1 MRRTKDDK
9 GRTLEEFLSAYSP
22 KDYPRPSV
30 TVDIALFSIKENN
43 INILLIKRGGHPY
56 LDYWALP
63 GGFTESKET
72 VYESAERELFE
83 ETNLRDIPLEEL
95 GVFSEPSRDPR
106 SWTMTDAFF
115 ALVDRDKIS
124 PKAGDDARDT
134 KWFDITINS
143 SENTVELWLKS
154 DEDEFSIILEK
165 NIKKG
170 VTGDYSIFKTVEN
183 NGIAF
188 DHGEI
193 IAKALDKMNFL
204 K

>member
-1 MRRTKDDK
+1 
-9 GRTLEEFLSAYSP
+9 
-22 KDYPRPSV
+22 
-30 TVDIALFSIKENN
+30 
-43 INILLIKRGGHPY
+43 
-56 LDYWALP
+56 
-63 GGFTESKET
+63 
-72 VYESAERELFE
+72 
-83 ETNLRDIPLEEL
+83 
-95 GVFSEPSRDPR
+95 
-106 SWTMTDAFF
+106 MTDAFF

-154 DEDEFSIILEK
+154 EEEKFNIILRK

-170 VTGDYSIFKTVEN
+170 VTGDYSMFKTVEN

-193 IAKALDKMNFL
+193 IAKALDKMNFI